1 MKINLIIFISEFNR
15 GGAGNSLFRLCA
27 NLPKK
32 TYNVNVICLNDC
44 AYEKE
49 LKKNNINLIKI
60 SSKKTSFAMFQVRK
74 ITKNLISDKYKKN
87 IFISNIYYSNILS
100 ILFLRTLKMKIILI
114 ERTPFQELS
123 IFFGLI
129 DLIKKKTM
137 KFLIGFTYKYADLC
151 IANSK
156 HISKQYNKKYNLKF
170 KTIFP
175 PSFSKI
181 KYKRKKLI
189 TKKKALNIG
198 TVCRLSKEKGL
209 KEFLRTISKL
219 DFNLNFFII
228 GDGPEL
234 KKLKETCIN
243 LRIEKKIIFL
253 GFLNS
258 IKVQKE
264 LKKLD
269 LFINCSYFEGFPNS
283 VVEALS
289 SGVPVIASQSHG
301 GINEIIKNNNFGY
314 IYNDQEDLINTIT
327 DFNNGKIKF
336 NIKKNILAKHLKK
349 FSLSKNINNYS
360 KVFKKI

>member
-1 MKINLIIFISEFNR
+1 MKINLIIFLSEFNR
-15 GGAGNSLFRLCA
+15 GGAGNSLFRLCV

-32 TYNVNVICLNDC
+32 FYNINVICLNEC

-49 LKKNNINLIKI
+49 LKKSNINVFKI
-60 SSKKTSFAMFQVRK
+60 LSKKTFFAMFQIRK
-74 ITKNLISDKYKKN
+74 ITKNLISNKYKKN

-100 ILFLRTLKMKIILI
+100 ILFLYNLNMKMILI

-123 IFFGLI
+123 IFFDLI
-129 DLIKKKTM
+129 DSIKKKIM
-137 KFLIGFTYKYADLC
+137 KLLIGFTYKYADLC

-156 HISKQYNKKYNLKF
+156 YISNRYNKKYNLKF

-175 PSFSKI
+175 PSFLNI
-181 KYKRKKLI
+181 KYNKRKYI
-189 TKKKALNIG
+189 INKKVLNIG

-209 KEFLRTISKL
+209 SEFLNTISKL

-234 KKLKETCIN
+234 KKLKKICIN
-243 LRIEKKIIFL
+243 LGIEKKIIFL

-258 IKVQKE
+258 KEIQKK
-264 LKKLD
+264 LRKLD

-283 VVEALS
+283 VVEALG
-289 SGVPVIASQSHG
+289 SGLPVIASQSHG

-314 IYNDQEDLINTIT
+314 IYNSQEELINAIT
-327 DFNNGKIKF
+327 NFNNGKLKF
-336 NIKKNILAKHLKK
+336 NLKKNILTKHLKK
-349 FSLSKNINNYS
+349 FSIPENIKNYS
-360 KVFKKI
+360 KIFEKI

>member
-15 GGAGNSLFRLCA
+15 GGAGNSLFRLCV

-32 TYNVNVICLNDC
+32 LYNINVICLNEC

-49 LKKNNINLIKI
+49 LKKNNINVFKI
-60 SSKKTSFAMFQVRK
+60 LSKKTSFAMFQIRK
-74 ITKNLISDKYKKN
+74 ITKNLISNKYKKN

-100 ILFLRTLKMKIILI
+100 ILFLSNLNMKMVLI

-123 IFFGLI
+123 IFFSLI
-129 DLIKKKTM
+129 DSIKKKIM
-137 KFLIGFTYKYADLC
+137 KLLIGFTYKYADLC

-156 HISKQYNKKYNLKF
+156 YISNQYNKKYSLKF

-175 PSFSKI
+175 PSFSNI
-181 KYKRKKLI
+181 KYNKRKYI
-189 TKKKALNIG
+189 VNKKILNIG
-198 TVCRLSKEKGL
+198 
-209 KEFLRTISKL
+209 EFLNTISKL

-234 KKLKETCIN
+234 KKLKKICIN
-243 LRIEKKIIFL
+243 LGIEKKIIFL

-258 IKVQKE
+258 KKIQKE
-264 LKKLD
+264 LRKLD

-283 VVEALS
+283 VVEALG

-314 IYNDQEDLINTIT
+314 IYNSQEELIDTIT
-327 DFNNGKIKF
+327 DKSNIKVCEFEKF
-336 NIKKNILAKHLKK
+336 NLKKNILAKHLKK
-349 FSLSKNINNYS
+349 FSVSENIKNYS
-360 KVFKKI
+360 KIFEKI

>member
-15 GGAGNSLFRLCA
+15 GGAGNSLFRLCV

-32 TYNVNVICLNDC
+32 SYNINIICLNEC

-49 LKKNNINLIKI
+49 LKKNNINVFKI
-60 SSKKTSFAMFQVRK
+60 LSKKTSFAMFQIRK
-74 ITKNLISDKYKKN
+74 ITKNLISNKYKKN

-100 ILFLRTLKMKIILI
+100 ILFLSNLNMKMVLI

-123 IFFGLI
+123 IFFSLI
-129 DLIKKKTM
+129 DLIKKKIM
-137 KFLIGFTYKYADLC
+137 KLLIGFTYKYADLC

-156 HISKQYNKKYNLKF
+156 YISNQYNKKYSLKF

-175 PSFSKI
+175 PSFSNI
-181 KYKRKKLI
+181 KYNKRKYI
-189 TKKKALNIG
+189 VNKKILNIG

-209 KEFLRTISKL
+209 SEFLNTISKL

-234 KKLKETCIN
+234 KKLKKICIN
-243 LRIEKKIIFL
+243 LGIEKKIIFL

-258 IKVQKE
+258 KKIQKE
-264 LKKLD
+264 LRKLD

-283 VVEALS
+283 VVEALG

-314 IYNDQEDLINTIT
+314 IYNSQEELINTIT
-327 DFNNGKIKF
+327 DFNSGKLKF
-336 NIKKNILAKHLKK
+336 NLKKNILAKHLKK
-349 FSLSKNINNYS
+349 FSVSENIKNYS
-360 KVFKKI
+360 KIFEKI